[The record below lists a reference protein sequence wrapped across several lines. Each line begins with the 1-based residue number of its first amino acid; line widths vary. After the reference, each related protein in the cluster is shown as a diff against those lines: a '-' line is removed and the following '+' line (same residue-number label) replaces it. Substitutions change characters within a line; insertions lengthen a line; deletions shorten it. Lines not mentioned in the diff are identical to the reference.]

1 MTVALRQVPS
11 LAEFLAWEERQETKH
26 EFDGT
31 APVAMVGGIVT
42 HARIQANLITTLHQ
56 RLRGKPC
63 EVFGS
68 ELKLKMART
77 LRYPDAMVVCAK
89 LPGRATFVTDP
100 AIVFE
105 ILSASTSRT
114 DRVLKVRECGATSAI
129 ARYVI
134 LEQTGPAATV
144 FSRERGDW
152 LGRVHDGLDAVVPL
166 PEIGVDLPLADIY
179 TGLDFDDDP
188 APGVD
193 LA

>member
-1 MTVALRQVPS
+1 MTVALRQSPS

-26 EFDGT
+26 EFDGIV
-31 APVAMVGGIVT
+31 PVAMVGGTVA
-42 HARIQANLITTLHQ
+42 HARIQSNLIAALHQ

-77 LRYPDAMVVCAK
+77 LRYPDAMVVCTP
-89 LPGRATFVTDP
+89 LSGRATFVTDP
-100 AIVFE
+100 TVVFE
-105 ILSASTSRT
+105 IASTSTSRT
-114 DRVLKVRECGATSAI
+114 DRVLKVREYGATPAI

-144 FSRERGDW
+144 FSRECGDW
-152 LGRVHDGLDAVVPL
+152 LGRVHDGHDAVLPL

-179 TGLDFDDDP
+179 SGLDFDDLT
-188 APGVD
+188 PGAD
-193 LA
+193 FA